1 MVLLEVCVDSLDG
14 LRAAEAKGSGRIELC
29 SRLDLGGL
37 SPSRELLAAALAST
51 RLPIHVMVR
60 LRPGTFVCTDSEV
73 DRMEAE
79 IASLEHTRVAGIV
92 LGVLT
97 PEGAVDVESTR
108 RLAAVARPR
117 TVTFHRAFDEIR
129 DQGAALETLVTLGIE
144 RVLTSGG
151 ARDAHAGR
159 AAIRALV
166 DRAAGRIVVMAGGG
180 VRPHNAAAILAE
192 TGVRE
197 IHGSVPFEVPVAN
210 PAHGGKLP
218 GRSG

>member
-14 LRAAEAKGSGRIELC
+14 LRAAEAKGAGRIELC

-60 LRPGTFVCTDSEV
+60 LRPGAFVCTDSEV
-73 DRMEAE
+73 DRMQSE
-79 IASLEHTRVAGIV
+79 IADLKHVRVAGVV

-97 PEGAVDVESTR
+97 RDAEVDVGSTR
-108 RLAAVARPR
+108 RLAAVARPLA
-117 TVTFHRAFDEIR
+117 VTFHRAFDEIR
-129 DQGAALETLVTLGIE
+129 DQGAALEELVALGID

-151 ARDAHAGR
+151 AHDAHAGR

-180 VRPHNAAAILAE
+180 VRPHNAAVILAE

-197 IHGSVPFEVPVAN
+197 IHGSVPFEVPAGN
-210 PAHGGKLP
+210 PARGGKLP

>member
-1 MVLLEVCVDSLDG
+1 MVLLEVCVDSLDR
-14 LRAAEAKGSGRIELC
+14 LRAAEAKGAGRIELC

-37 SPSRELLAAALAST
+37 SPSRELLKAALAST

-60 LRPGTFVCTDSEV
+60 LRPGTFVCTAAEV
-73 DRMEAE
+73 DLMAAE
-79 IASLEHTRVAGIV
+79 IAGLEHAGVAGIV
-92 LGVLT
+92 LGLLT
-97 PEGAVDVESTR
+97 PEGAVDVEATR
-108 RLAAVARPR
+108 RLAAAARPMA
-117 TVTFHRAFDEIR
+117 VTFHRAFDEVR
-129 DQGAALETLVTLGIE
+129 DQGAALEQLLALGID
-144 RVLTSGG
+144 RILTSGG

-197 IHGSVPFEVPVAN
+197 LHGSVPFEVPESN
-210 PAHGGKLP
+210 PAPGGKLP